1 MDIASMVNLGARLL
15 VVLNIWM
22 VSSPLHLWHVRGHS
36 SALRLIVYSRSISSR
51 RLAVSSV
58 WLTVSSV
65 VGRKYWVRSGGI
77 FGVGSSIAVSYSCV
91 AGDIAVSVVVVVLLC
106 C

>member
-1 MDIASMVNLGARLL
+1 MVNFSVRLL

-22 VSSPLHLWHVRGHS
+22 VSSPCHLWHVRGHS
-36 SALRLIVYSRSISSR
+36 STLRLIVCGRSISSR

-65 VGRKYWVRSGGI
+65 VGRKYWVGSGGI
-77 FGVGSSIAVSYSCV
+77 FGVASSIAVSYSCV
-91 AGDIAVSVVVVVLLC
+91 ACDIAVSAVVVVLLC